1 MRIQSGEAAVSAAA
15 DGTNRFV
22 PEGHRIGAMPQPID
36 HTEVR
41 RLVSEESAQLVEVL
55 PPKEF
60 SEEHIT
66 GAINIP
72 LKELDERAP
81 RELDRERPVVVYCN
95 DYQ

>member
-1 MRIQSGEAAVSAAA
+1 MQSGEAAVPAAA

-22 PEGHRIGAMPQPID
+22 PGGHRISAMPQPID
-36 HTEVR
+36 HSEVR
-41 RLVSEESAQLVEVL
+41 RLVSEESARLVEVL
-55 PPKEF
+55 PAKEF

-72 LKELDERAP
+72 LKELDERAT
-81 RELDRERPVVVYCN
+81 RELDRERPVIVYCN